1 MVFEESVSIEGD
13 ESRET
18 DTWDMSLYDQLTS
31 SDGRINRLRFLLL
44 NLALYAVLVLP
55 NLFPDSQTIFRLSY
69 LLAFPALFIW
79 YSLVV
84 KRLQD
89 TGRGSQWKKY
99 TQISVVLSIIFN
111 PLSLIL
117 IFSSLEIIGLESSS
131 IVDTILFWLIRFS
144 NLVLVHLM
152 IICLYFSSDFR
163 GNAYGPEDPF
173 LEGLVRKTP
182 PNYSARHM
190 EVIESFVRLYAF
202 LLSVYL
208 FWKYC
213 NKFLGMSLDYIST
226 MARDITIA
234 GTQMN
239 TSYYPMEKLTPIVGG
254 VILLCFLLVQNE
266 MPTLFRGFRKEL
278 VDSFKGFIKMFKGA
292 FTGDWEKIAAGFLQ
306 WARIVKRDRNWIS
319 ECSSSI
325 FAIICFVLSY
335 FLLTSVL
342 ELTPGAQIP
351 FFFFGGAI
359 VAGVLLLQDNL
370 GEILSWSNIR
380 SFNPRE
386 VLGAVVSVGSII
398 LFAGLTLNISMIP
411 AISQNIPQFLSLVI
425 FFTCAFWYL
434 RISREG
440 MKPAIQA
447 KRTAALAYLALLPF
461 ILYLLLRVLY
471 LQHDPNPVMQN
482 RWAVN
487 FDFMDKVNTFKINPW
502 PMEVVANF
510 DPRWLFL
517 KAAIINSVRVTLLS
531 IVLCVILGTIVGVTR
546 LSSNKLASTM
556 ATVYVEV
563 FRNLPLAV
571 LLFLIATQYG
581 IQAPLFI
588 EERFLFGGAV
598 FFSNQGIW
606 FVTVGSYQRLVMGL
620 VALALLRAGLR
631 SMDRIEPRFIVTPNT
646 PLEHVRRPFS
656 ALGWR
661 VEALVADIFLI
672 VAAVVFIDYLVPFV
686 STHGGGTEA
695 LLAMTLIVYALSV
708 TSRVDDDGINSLQ
721 IDDSESGLRE
731 RFKIW
736 VAAFAVAA
744 GIAVSKG
751 LSWPE
756 YVKDWNGDGVIDAP
770 GSWDIAEGTG
780 FEITPFFLAMML
792 GLTLFTASTVAEI
805 VRGSIQALPRGQV
818 EAAISVGL
826 NPYQRLRLVIM
837 PQALRSMVPLLNNQ
851 FMNVWKNSSLAVIVA
866 YSDIF
871 YVVLVMMN
879 NVGKLIPLF
888 LLLLIT
894 YQAGSLA
901 ISVVMNWYNSRV
913 TSVKI

>member
-1 MVFEESVSIEGD
+1 MVFEG
-13 ESRET
+13 SRGSFVNLLPVPH
-18 DTWDMSLYDQLTS
+18 SLRDF
-31 SDGRINRLRFLLL
+31 LRFYIAPLLG
-44 NLALYAVLVLP
+44 
-55 NLFPDSQTIFRLSY
+55 I
-69 LLAFPALFIW
+69 
-79 YSLVV
+79 
-84 KRLQD
+84 
-89 TGRGSQWKKY
+89 
-99 TQISVVLSIIFN
+99 
-111 PLSLIL
+111 
-117 IFSSLEIIGLESSS
+117 
-131 IVDTILFWLIRFS
+131 
-144 NLVLVHLM
+144 
-152 IICLYFSSDFR
+152 
-163 GNAYGPEDPF
+163 
-173 LEGLVRKTP
+173 
-182 PNYSARHM
+182 
-190 EVIESFVRLYAF
+190 
-202 LLSVYL
+202 YL
-208 FWKYC
+208 FWGYS
-213 NKFLGMSLDYIST
+213 NKFLGMSADYLST

-234 GTQMN
+234 GAQMN
-239 TSYYPMEKLTPIVGG
+239 TSYYPMEKLTLIVGG

-266 MPTLFRGFRKEL
+266 IPALLKGLRRR
-278 VDSFKGFIKMFKGA
+278 DSN
-292 FTGDWEKIAAGFLQ
+292 
-306 WARIVKRDRNWIS
+306 VIS

-325 FAIICFVLSY
+325 FAIICFLLSY

-342 ELTPGAQIP
+342 ELTPGAQTP

-359 VAGVLLLQDNL
+359 VAGVLLLQNNL

-386 VLGAVVSVGSII
+386 NLGAVVSVGSII

-411 AISQNIPQFLSLVI
+411 AISQDIPQFLSLVI
-425 FFTCAFWYL
+425 LLTCAFWYL

-440 MKPAIQA
+440 MKPAVQA

-471 LQHDPNPVMQN
+471 LQHDPDPVMQN
-482 RWAVN
+482 RWEVK

-502 PMEVVANF
+502 PMLVEANS
-510 DPRWLFL
+510 DARWLFL
-517 KAAIINSVRVTLLS
+517 KAAIINSARVTLLS

-588 EERFLFGGAV
+588 DETFLFGGAV

-606 FVTVGSYQRLVMGL
+606 FVTVGSYPVLVMGL

-631 SMDRIEPRFIVTPNT
+631 HMDRIEPRFIVAPKT

-661 VEALVADIFLI
+661 VEALAADIFLI

-686 STHGGGTEA
+686 STHGGGNEA
-695 LLAMTLIVYALSV
+695 ALAMVLLVYALSV

-721 IDDSESGLRE
+721 IDDSESGLRK
-731 RFKIW
+731 RFTIW
-736 VAAFAVAA
+736 VAAFSVTAGAVY
-744 GIAVSKG
+744 GIGG

-756 YVKDWNGDGVIDAP
+756 YLKDWDGDGIIDAA

-780 FEITPFFLAMML
+780 FEVTPFFLAMML

-818 EAAISVGL
+818 EAAISLAL
-826 NPYQRLRLVIM
+826 NPFQRLRLVIM

>member
-1 MVFEESVSIEGD
+1 MVFEG
-13 ESRET
+13 SRGSFVNLLPVPHSPR
-18 DTWDMSLYDQLTS
+18 DF
-31 SDGRINRLRFLLL
+31 LRFYIVPLLG
-44 NLALYAVLVLP
+44 
-55 NLFPDSQTIFRLSY
+55 I
-69 LLAFPALFIW
+69 
-79 YSLVV
+79 
-84 KRLQD
+84 
-89 TGRGSQWKKY
+89 
-99 TQISVVLSIIFN
+99 
-111 PLSLIL
+111 
-117 IFSSLEIIGLESSS
+117 
-131 IVDTILFWLIRFS
+131 
-144 NLVLVHLM
+144 
-152 IICLYFSSDFR
+152 
-163 GNAYGPEDPF
+163 
-173 LEGLVRKTP
+173 
-182 PNYSARHM
+182 
-190 EVIESFVRLYAF
+190 
-202 LLSVYL
+202 YL
-208 FWKYC
+208 FWGYS
-213 NKFLGMSLDYIST
+213 NKFLGMSADYLST

-239 TSYYPMEKLTPIVGG
+239 TSYYPMEKLTLIVGG

-266 MPTLFRGFRKEL
+266 IPALLRGLR
-278 VDSFKGFIKMFKGA
+278 
-292 FTGDWEKIAAGFLQ
+292 
-306 WARIVKRDRNWIS
+306 RRDPNVIS

-325 FAIICFVLSY
+325 FAIICFLLSY

-342 ELTPGAQIP
+342 ELTPGAQTP

-359 VAGVLLLQDNL
+359 VAGVLLLQNNL

-386 VLGAVVSVGSII
+386 NLGAVVSVGSII

-411 AISQNIPQFLSLVI
+411 AISQDIPQFLSLVI
-425 FFTCAFWYL
+425 LLTCAFWYL
-434 RISREG
+434 RISQEG
-440 MKPAIQA
+440 MKPAVQA

-471 LQHDPNPVMQN
+471 LQHDPDPVMQN
-482 RWAVN
+482 RWEVK

-502 PMEVVANF
+502 PMLVEANS
-510 DPRWLFL
+510 DARWLFL
-517 KAAIINSVRVTLLS
+517 KAAIINSARVTLLS

-588 EERFLFGGAV
+588 DETFLFGGAV

-606 FVTVGSYQRLVMGL
+606 FVTVGSYPVLVMGL

-631 SMDRIEPRFIVTPNT
+631 HMDRIEPRFIVAPKT

-661 VEALVADIFLI
+661 VEALAADIFLI

-686 STHGGGTEA
+686 STHGGGNEA
-695 LLAMTLIVYALSV
+695 ALAMVLLVYALSV

-721 IDDSESGLRE
+721 IDDSESGLRK
-731 RFKIW
+731 RFTIW
-736 VAAFAVAA
+736 VAAFSVTAGAVY
-744 GIAVSKG
+744 GIGG

-756 YVKDWNGDGVIDAP
+756 YLKDWDRDGIIDSP
-770 GSWDIAEGTG
+770 GSWDIAAGTG
-780 FEITPFFLAMML
+780 FEVTPFFLAMML

-818 EAAISVGL
+818 EAAISLAL
-826 NPYQRLRLVIM
+826 NPFQRLRLVIM

>member
-1 MVFEESVSIEGD
+1 MVFEG
-13 ESRET
+13 SRGSFVNLLPVPH
-18 DTWDMSLYDQLTS
+18 SLRDF
-31 SDGRINRLRFLLL
+31 LRFYIAPLLG
-44 NLALYAVLVLP
+44 
-55 NLFPDSQTIFRLSY
+55 I
-69 LLAFPALFIW
+69 
-79 YSLVV
+79 
-84 KRLQD
+84 
-89 TGRGSQWKKY
+89 
-99 TQISVVLSIIFN
+99 
-111 PLSLIL
+111 
-117 IFSSLEIIGLESSS
+117 
-131 IVDTILFWLIRFS
+131 
-144 NLVLVHLM
+144 
-152 IICLYFSSDFR
+152 
-163 GNAYGPEDPF
+163 
-173 LEGLVRKTP
+173 
-182 PNYSARHM
+182 
-190 EVIESFVRLYAF
+190 
-202 LLSVYL
+202 YL
-208 FWKYC
+208 FWGYS
-213 NKFLGMSLDYIST
+213 NKFLGMSADYLST

-239 TSYYPMEKLTPIVGG
+239 TSYYPMERLTLIVGG

-266 MPTLFRGFRKEL
+266 IPALLRGLRRR
-278 VDSFKGFIKMFKGA
+278 DSN
-292 FTGDWEKIAAGFLQ
+292 
-306 WARIVKRDRNWIS
+306 VIS

-325 FAIICFVLSY
+325 FALLCFALSY

-359 VAGVLLLQDNL
+359 VAGILLLQNNL
-370 GEILSWSNIR
+370 DEILSWSNIR
-380 SFNPRE
+380 SFRPRE
-386 VLGAVVSVGSII
+386 NLGALISIGSIV

-411 AISQNIPQFLSLVI
+411 FISQDIPQFLSLVI
-425 FFTCAFWYL
+425 LFTCAFWYL
-434 RISREG
+434 MISQEG
-440 MKPAIQA
+440 MKPAVQA

-471 LQHDPNPVMQN
+471 LQHDPDPVMQN

-502 PMEVVANF
+502 PMLVEANS
-510 DPRWLFL
+510 DARWLFL
-517 KAAIINSVRVTLLS
+517 KAAIINSARVTLLS

-588 EERFLFGGAV
+588 DETFLFGGAV

-606 FVTVGSYQRLVMGL
+606 FVTVGSYPVLVMGL

-631 SMDRIEPRFIVTPNT
+631 HMDRIEPRFIVAPKT

-661 VEALVADIFLI
+661 VEALAADIFLI

-686 STHGGGTEA
+686 STHGGGNEA
-695 LLAMTLIVYALSV
+695 ALAMVLLVYALSV

-721 IDDSESGLRE
+721 IDDSESGLRK
-731 RFKIW
+731 RFTIW
-736 VAAFAVAA
+736 VAAFSVTAGAVY
-744 GIAVSKG
+744 GIGG

-756 YVKDWNGDGVIDAP
+756 YLKDWDGDGIIDAP

-780 FEITPFFLAMML
+780 FEVTPFFLAMML

-818 EAAISVGL
+818 EAAISLAL
-826 NPYQRLRLVIM
+826 NPFQRLRLVIM

>member
-1 MVFEESVSIEGD
+1 MVFEGS
-13 ESRET
+13 
-18 DTWDMSLYDQLTS
+18 
-31 SDGRINRLRFLLL
+31 
-44 NLALYAVLVLP
+44 
-55 NLFPDSQTIFRLSY
+55 
-69 LLAFPALFIW
+69 
-79 YSLVV
+79 
-84 KRLQD
+84 
-89 TGRGSQWKKY
+89 RGSFASLLPRVY
-99 TQISVVLSIIFN
+99 SPRDILTGYVVPVLGIY
-111 PLSLIL
+111 
-117 IFSSLEIIGLESSS
+117 
-131 IVDTILFWLIRFS
+131 LFWL
-144 NLVLVHLM
+144 
-152 IICLYFSSDFR
+152 
-163 GNAYGPEDPF
+163 
-173 LEGLVRKTP
+173 
-182 PNYSARHM
+182 
-190 EVIESFVRLYAF
+190 
-202 LLSVYL
+202 
-208 FWKYC
+208 YC
-213 NKFLGMSLDYIST
+213 NKFLEMSIGYLST

-239 TSYYPMEKLTPIVGG
+239 TSYYPMEKLAMIVGG
-254 VILLCFLLVQNE
+254 VILICFLLVQNE
-266 MPTLFRGFRKEL
+266 IPTLFRGLRRREWN
-278 VDSFKGFIKMFKGA
+278 I
-292 FTGDWEKIAAGFLQ
+292 
-306 WARIVKRDRNWIS
+306 IS

-325 FAIICFVLSY
+325 FSILCFVLSY
-335 FLLTSVL
+335 ILVTNALD
-342 ELTPGAQIP
+342 LTPGAQVP

-370 GEILSWSNIR
+370 DEILSLSDIR

-386 VLGAVVSVGSII
+386 NLGAVISVGSIVV
-398 LFAGLTLNISMIP
+398 FAILTLQISFTP
-411 AISQNIPQFLSLVI
+411 ISQDIPFYLSAVI
-425 FFTCAFWYL
+425 LITVLYWSWRL
-434 RISREG
+434 SQEG
-440 MKPAIQA
+440 MKPAVQS
-447 KRTAALAYLALLPF
+447 KRTAALGYVVFLPF
-461 ILYLLLRVLY
+461 IMYLLLRVLY

-482 RWAVN
+482 RWMVN

-502 PMEVVANF
+502 PMLVEANS
-510 DPRWLFL
+510 DARWLFL
-517 KAAIINSVRVTLLS
+517 KAAIINSARVTLLS

-556 ATVYVEV
+556 ATVYVEI

-588 EERFLFGGAV
+588 DETFLLGGAV
-598 FFSNQGIW
+598 FYSNQGIW
-606 FVTVGSYQRLVMGL
+606 FVTVASYQRLVMGV

-631 SMDRIEPRFIVTPNT
+631 QMDRIKPRFIVTPNT
-646 PLEHVRRPFS
+646 PFEHLRRPFS
-656 ALGWR
+656 TMGWR
-661 VEALVADIFLI
+661 FEALAADILLI

-695 LLAMTLIVYALSV
+695 AGAMALLVYALSV
-708 TSRVDDDGINSLQ
+708 TSKVDDDGMNSLQ
-721 IDDSESGLRE
+721 IDDSESGLRK
-731 RFKIW
+731 RFTIW

-751 LSWPE
+751 LSWPL
-756 YVKDWNGDGVIDAP
+756 YLKDWDGDGTIDAP

-818 EAAISVGL
+818 EAAISLAL
-826 NPYQRLRLVIM
+826 NPFQRLRLVIL
-837 PQALRSMVPLLNNQ
+837 PQALRSMVPLMNNQ

-901 ISVVMNWYNSRV
+901 ISLVMNWYNTRV

>member
-1 MVFEESVSIEGD
+1 MVFEGS
-13 ESRET
+13 
-18 DTWDMSLYDQLTS
+18 
-31 SDGRINRLRFLLL
+31 
-44 NLALYAVLVLP
+44 
-55 NLFPDSQTIFRLSY
+55 
-69 LLAFPALFIW
+69 
-79 YSLVV
+79 
-84 KRLQD
+84 
-89 TGRGSQWKKY
+89 RGSFVGLLPVAHSPRDFLRVY
-99 TQISVVLSIIFN
+99 IAPVL
-111 PLSLIL
+111 
-117 IFSSLEIIGLESSS
+117 G
-131 IVDTILFWLIRFS
+131 
-144 NLVLVHLM
+144 
-152 IICLYFSSDFR
+152 
-163 GNAYGPEDPF
+163 
-173 LEGLVRKTP
+173 
-182 PNYSARHM
+182 
-190 EVIESFVRLYAF
+190 
-202 LLSVYL
+202 VYL
-208 FWKYC
+208 FWLYS
-213 NKFLGMSLDYIST
+213 NKFLGMSADYLST

-239 TSYYPMEKLTPIVGG
+239 TSYYPMERLAPIVGG

-266 MPTLFRGFRKEL
+266 IPAFL
-278 VDSFKGFIKMFKGA
+278 KG
-292 FTGDWEKIAAGFLQ
+292 L
-306 WARIVKRDRNWIS
+306 RRRDPKVFS

-325 FAIICFVLSY
+325 FAILCFVLSY

-342 ELTPGAQIP
+342 ELSPGAQVP

-380 SFNPRE
+380 SFRPTRE
-386 VLGAVVSVGSII
+386 NLGAVISVGSIV
-398 LFAGLTLNISMIP
+398 LFAVLTLNISMIP
-411 AISQNIPQFLSLVI
+411 AISQDIPQFLSAVI
-425 FFTCAFWYL
+425 LITVLYWYW
-434 RISREG
+434 RISQEG

-502 PMEVVANF
+502 PMEVVANM
-510 DPRWLFL
+510 DARWLFL

-571 LLFLIATQYG
+571 LLFLISTQFG
-581 IQAPLFI
+581 LQAPLFI
-588 EERFLFGGAV
+588 EETFLFGGAV
-598 FFSNQGIW
+598 FYSNQGIW
-606 FVTVGSYQRLVMGL
+606 FVTVGSYPVLVMGL

-631 SMDRIEPRFIVTPNT
+631 HMDRIEPRFIVTPNT
-646 PLEHVRRPFS
+646 LIEHVRRPFS
-656 ALGWR
+656 TLGWR
-661 VEALVADIFLI
+661 VEALTADISLI
-672 VAAVVFIDYLVPFV
+672 VAAVVFINYLVPFV
-686 STHGGGTEA
+686 STHGGGTNA
-695 LLAMTLIVYALSV
+695 ALAMVLLVYALSV

-721 IDDSESGLRE
+721 IDDSETGLRK
-731 RFKIW
+731 RFTIW
-736 VAAFAVAA
+736 VAAFSVVAGAVYSI
-744 GIAVSKG
+744 GG

-756 YVKDWNGDGVIDAP
+756 YLKDWNGDGVIDAP

>member
-1 MVFEESVSIEGD
+1 MVFQG
-13 ESRET
+13 SR
-18 DTWDMSLYDQLTS
+18 
-31 SDGRINRLRFLLL
+31 G
-44 NLALYAVLVLP
+44 
-55 NLFPDSQTIFRLSY
+55 
-69 LLAFPALFIW
+69 
-79 YSLVV
+79 SLVGLLPV
-84 KRLQD
+84 THSYRDYL
-89 TGRGSQWKKY
+89 RAY
-99 TQISVVLSIIFN
+99 IA
-111 PLSLIL
+111 PLLGIY
-117 IFSSLEIIGLESSS
+117 
-131 IVDTILFWLIRFS
+131 LFWL
-144 NLVLVHLM
+144 
-152 IICLYFSSDFR
+152 
-163 GNAYGPEDPF
+163 
-173 LEGLVRKTP
+173 
-182 PNYSARHM
+182 YS
-190 EVIESFVRLYAF
+190 
-202 LLSVYL
+202 
-208 FWKYC
+208 
-213 NKFLGMSLDYIST
+213 NKFLGMSAEYLSA

-239 TSYYPMEKLTPIVGG
+239 PSYYAMERLALIVGG

-266 MPTLFRGFRKEL
+266 IGTLLRGLR
-278 VDSFKGFIKMFKGA
+278 
-292 FTGDWEKIAAGFLQ
+292 
-306 WARIVKRDRNWIS
+306 RRDLNVLS
-319 ECSSSI
+319 ECKSSF

-342 ELTPGAQIP
+342 ELSPGAQIP

-359 VAGVLLLQDNL
+359 VAGVLLLQNNL

-380 SFNPRE
+380 SFRPRE
-386 VLGAVVSVGSII
+386 NLGALISIGSIV

-411 AISQNIPQFLSLVI
+411 FISQDIPQFLSLVI
-425 FFTCAFWYL
+425 LFTCAFWYL
-434 RISREG
+434 MISQEE
-440 MKPAIQA
+440 MKPAVQA
-447 KRTAALAYLALLPF
+447 KRTAALAYLVLLPF
-461 ILYLLLRVLY
+461 ILFLLLRVLY
-471 LQHDPNPVMQN
+471 LQHDPDPVMQN
-482 RWAVN
+482 RWQVS
-487 FDFMDKVNTFKINPW
+487 FPFMDKVNTFKINPW
-502 PMEVVANF
+502 PMDVVANF
-510 DPRWLFL
+510 DTRWMFL
-517 KAAIINSVRVTLLS
+517 KAAVINSARVTLLS

-556 ATVYVEV
+556 ATVYVEI

-588 EERFLFGGAV
+588 EEQFLFGGAV

-606 FVTVGSYQRLVMGL
+606 FVTVASYQRLIMGL
-620 VALALLRAGLR
+620 VALALLRVALR
-631 SMDRIEPRFIVTPNT
+631 HMDRIEPRFIVTPST
-646 PLEHVRRPFS
+646 AMEHLRRPFS

-661 VEALVADIFLI
+661 TEALVADILLI

-686 STHGGGTEA
+686 STNGGGLEA
-695 LLAMTLIVYALSV
+695 ALGMALIVYALSV
-708 TSRVDDDGINSLQ
+708 TSKIDDDGINSLQ
-721 IDDSESGLRE
+721 IDDSESGLRK
-731 RFKIW
+731 RFTIW
-736 VAAFAVAA
+736 VAAFAVAS
-744 GIAVSKG
+744 GIALSKG

-770 GSWDIAEGTG
+770 GSWDIAEGSG

-818 EAAISVGL
+818 EAAISLAL
-826 NPYQRLRLVIM
+826 NPFQRLRLVIL

-871 YVVLVMMN
+871 YVILVMMN

-888 LLLLIT
+888 MLLLIT

>member
-1 MVFEESVSIEGD
+1 MVFEES
-13 ESRET
+13 
-18 DTWDMSLYDQLTS
+18 
-31 SDGRINRLRFLLL
+31 
-44 NLALYAVLVLP
+44 
-55 NLFPDSQTIFRLSY
+55 
-69 LLAFPALFIW
+69 
-79 YSLVV
+79 
-84 KRLQD
+84 
-89 TGRGSQWKKY
+89 
-99 TQISVVLSIIFN
+99 
-111 PLSLIL
+111 
-117 IFSSLEIIGLESSS
+117 
-131 IVDTILFWLIRFS
+131 
-144 NLVLVHLM
+144 
-152 IICLYFSSDFR
+152 R
-163 GNAYGPEDPF
+163 GNFVGLLPVAHSPRDF
-173 LEGLVRKTP
+173 LRVYIAPVLG
-182 PNYSARHM
+182 
-190 EVIESFVRLYAF
+190 
-202 LLSVYL
+202 VYL
-208 FWKYC
+208 FWLYSK
-213 NKFLGMSLDYIST
+213 KFLGMSADYLST

-239 TSYYPMEKLTPIVGG
+239 TSYYPMERLAPIVGG

-266 MPTLFRGFRKEL
+266 IPAFLRGLR
-278 VDSFKGFIKMFKGA
+278 
-292 FTGDWEKIAAGFLQ
+292 
-306 WARIVKRDRNWIS
+306 RRDPKVFS

-325 FAIICFVLSY
+325 FAILCFVLSY

-342 ELTPGAQIP
+342 ELSPGAQVP

-380 SFNPRE
+380 SFRPTRE
-386 VLGAVVSVGSII
+386 NLGAVISVGSIV
-398 LFAGLTLNISMIP
+398 LFAVLTLNISMIP
-411 AISQNIPQFLSLVI
+411 VISQDIPQFLSAVI
-425 FFTCAFWYL
+425 LITVLYWYW
-434 RISREG
+434 RISQEG

-502 PMEVVANF
+502 PIEVVANM
-510 DPRWLFL
+510 DARWLFL

-571 LLFLIATQYG
+571 LLFLIATQFG
-581 IQAPLFI
+581 IQAPLFSA
-588 EERFLFGGAV
+588 ETFLLGGAV

-606 FVTVGSYQRLVMGL
+606 FVTVGSYPVLVMGL
-620 VALALLRAGLR
+620 AALALLRAGLR
-631 SMDRIEPRFIVTPNT
+631 HRDRIEPRFIVTPNT
-646 PLEHVRRPFS
+646 PFEHVRRPFS

-661 VEALVADIFLI
+661 VEALAADIFLI

-686 STHGGGTEA
+686 STHGGGNEAALAMA
-695 LLAMTLIVYALSV
+695 LLVYALSV
-708 TSRVDDDGINSLQ
+708 TSRVDDDGINTLQ
-721 IDDSESGLRE
+721 IDDSEFGLRR
-731 RFKIW
+731 RFTIW
-736 VAAFAVAA
+736 VAAFSVVAGAVY
-744 GIAVSKG
+744 GIGG

-770 GSWDIAEGTG
+770 GSWSIAEGTG

-818 EAAISVGL
+818 EAAISLAL
-826 NPYQRLRLVIM
+826 NPFQRLRLVIM